1 MTKHS
6 TTAQHIYFRELFY
19 FVLNYGQLA
28 SLVAQTVKRL
38 PAVQETWDRSLG
50 WKDPPEKEMA
60 THSGTLTWKIP
71 WTEKPGSLQSM
82 GSQRVGND

>member
-38 PAVQETWDRSLG
+38 PAVQETWVRFLA
-50 WKDPPEKEMA
+50 WEDPLEEGMT
-60 THSGTLTWKIP
+60 THSSILAWRLPKDRGACGP
-71 WTEKPGSLQSM
+71 WRCKELDTAE
-82 GSQRVGND
+82 